1 VTPTQEART
10 RGAGLLASLGCQPL
24 ACTLVTLGYPA
35 LPNLTGGTPMPLPII
50 ADTALVRL
58 VWTNDSAPRAAVND
72 LHIGYPTGSET
83 PEAQILTNLNAL
95 VTAGMWTPVTANGRV
110 GRVEITRLDGTSAS
124 VVTAIAPAAKWTGG
138 GTSDCV
144 LQGAAVVGFK
154 STHRGPAGRNRI
166 YLPWIGEGSQVN
178 GTLVG
183 DSATIPPTAWETFR
197 VAMLGA
203 ANSTPLKV
211 VSAHDGVAR
220 NCVGIGWNPILR
232 TQRRRARR

>member
-1 VTPTQEART
+1 
-10 RGAGLLASLGCQPL
+10 
-24 ACTLVTLGYPA
+24 
-35 LPNLTGGTPMPLPII
+35 MPLPII
-50 ADTALVRL
+50 ANTALVRL

-72 LHIGYPTGSET
+72 LHVGYPDGSET

-110 GRVEITRLDGTSAS
+110 GRVDITRLDGTSAS
-124 VVTAIAPAAKWTGG
+124 VSTAIAPAAKWTGS
-138 GTSDCV
+138 GTSDSI
-144 LQGAAVVGFK
+144 LQGCAVVGFK
-154 STHRGPAGRNRI
+154 SNHRGPAGRNRI

-197 VAMLGA
+197 AAMLGA
-203 ANSTPLKV
+203 ANPTPLKV

-220 NCVGIGWNPILR
+220 NCIGIGWNPILR